1 MGRNIGEMIK
11 MLRDSKNLTRKQFC
25 DIVEI
30 STSGLQYYE
39 RGDRRPSGKVL
50 HKIKQGFGLP
60 TDYFSEELANANT
73 KENFLEHKDKGRLS
87 MNQQNRLID
96 YQESEIQQLK
106 QENLALKKNSSMTI
120 DGMLDTS
127 YQFSM
132 NCEFELSIS
141 TLSVKIKYTKAISNF
156 DYIVKKLGY
165 SKDTLSNDIFSF
177 GKSIN
182 YKDHTIHLLRSPN
195 AKSDMLKIANKII
208 KSMALTRDTMFSYN
222 LKVPV
227 TYQTKNGKPVH
238 AMNQYVVNWI
248 EKTAIANIHFMNGVD

>member
-1 MGRNIGEMIK
+1 MGISEDVINWLNSTEIPISII
-11 MLRDSKNLTRKQFC
+11 SKKTGISRQTLYKWISYKKSNSKFVIQNNKVTKVYNMYSEYIFKEKNSGGLTMSQ
-25 DIVEI
+25 
-30 STSGLQYYE
+30 QE
-39 RGDRRPSGKVL
+39 RF
-50 HKIKQGFGLP
+50 I
-60 TDYFSEELANANT
+60 A
-73 KENFLEHKDKGRLS
+73 
-87 MNQQNRLID
+87 

-106 QENLALKKNSSMTI
+106 QENLALKKNNNMSI

-132 NCEFELSIS
+132 NCEFELSLS

-177 GKSIN
+177 GKSMN

-227 TYQTKNGKPVH
+227 TYQTKNGEPVH

-248 EKTAIANIHFMNGVD
+248 EKTAIANIHFMNGVE